1 MTRESTSPTKNQARD
16 GTSHRVLWLILL
28 YALVVRLIFVFLTPA
43 WQAPDEYPHFWYA
56 NALSQSLQF
65 PAVSSEFP
73 GYEAFQPP
81 LYYAIIA
88 VILRA
93 LPDAQPC
100 SFDLFVAPGF
110 TLIVLRVVS
119 VFLGVLT
126 TWFAY
131 VAARQIRG
139 VSKEMPLI
147 AAMFVATLPTFVGLT
162 SWVNNDSLVTAL
174 GSACAVYVFRPSCT
188 PRTMALAGILAG
200 LAFLAKSSAV
210 ILLPLI
216 FITVAVRETD
226 RKRAAKLILLACV
239 CWLPGVV
246 LAAAKNLSLTGS
258 ILVLNTQV
266 EPQWNL
272 SLDSLVWSLRN
283 LTWSFWLAFGRTYRI
298 ALPPSVYVL
307 TIVPLTVGAAY
318 GLWRV
323 RKEFRADVIILL
335 SGIALA
341 LLASLYY
348 SLSYPPRTMT
358 SWGKNLYPVLTLFA
372 VFFAVGWEHTL
383 RGKALF
389 MYTGL
394 VLMAAGCGWAAYQ
407 IALL

>member
-1 MTRESTSPTKNQARD
+1 MTRESTSPTNDQVQD
-16 GTSHRVLWLILL
+16 GTSDRLLRLILL

-56 NALSQSLQF
+56 NALSQSLRF

-81 LYYAIIA
+81 LYYAITA
-88 VILRA
+88 AILRA

-100 SFDLFVAPGF
+100 SFDLLEAPGL
-110 TLIVLRVVS
+110 TLIVLRVIS
-119 VFLGVLT
+119 VLLGVLT

-131 VAARQIRG
+131 VAARQIHG
-139 VSKEMPLI
+139 VSKETPLI

-162 SWVNNDSLVTAL
+162 SWVNNDGLVAAL
-174 GSACAVYVFRPSCT
+174 GSACAVYMLRPSCT
-188 PRTMALAGILAG
+188 PRAVAVAGILAG
-200 LAFLAKSSAV
+200 LAFLAKSNAV
-210 ILLPLI
+210 VLFPLI
-216 FITVAVRETD
+216 VITVAVRETD
-226 RKRAAKLILLACV
+226 RKRAAKLILLAFV

-266 EPQWNL
+266 GHQWNL
-272 SLDSLVWSLRN
+272 SLGSLVWSLRN

-298 ALPPSVYVL
+298 ALPPFVYVL

-318 GLWRV
+318 GVWRV
-323 RKEFRADVIILL
+323 RKALRTDVIVLV

-348 SLSYPPRTMT
+348 SLSYPPHTMT
-358 SWGKNLYPVLTLFA
+358 SWGKNLFPVLTFFA
-372 VFFAVGWEHTL
+372 VFFAVGWEHSL
-383 RGKALF
+383 RGKSLF

-394 VLMAAGCGWAAYQ
+394 LLMAAGCGWAAFQ

>member
-1 MTRESTSPTKNQARD
+1 MTRESTSSTKYQAQD
-16 GTSHRVLWLILL
+16 GTSDRLLWLILL
-28 YALVVRLIFVFLTPA
+28 CALVVRLIFVFLTPA

-56 NALSQSLQF
+56 NALSHSLHF

-93 LPDAQPC
+93 LPGAQPC

-110 TLIVLRVVS
+110 TLIMLRVVS

-139 VSKEMPLI
+139 VSKEMPLL
-147 AAMFVATLPTFVGLT
+147 AAMFVAILPTFVGLT
-162 SWVNNDSLVTAL
+162 SWVNNDGLVTAL
-174 GSACAVYVFRPSCT
+174 GSACVVFIFRPSCT
-188 PRTMALAGILAG
+188 PRTMALAGVLAG
-200 LAFLAKSSAV
+200 LAFLAKSNAV

-216 FITVAVRETD
+216 FITIAVRETD
-226 RKRAAKLILLACV
+226 RKKVAKLMLIAFV
-239 CWLPGVV
+239 CWLPGAA
-246 LAAAKNLSLTGS
+246 LAAAKNLSMTGS

-266 EPQWNL
+266 EHQWNF
-272 SLDSLVWSLRN
+272 SLGSVLWSLRN
-283 LTWSFWLAFGRTYRI
+283 LAWSFWLAFGRTYRI
-298 ALPPSVYVL
+298 VLPPFVYVL
-307 TIVPLTVGAAY
+307 TIVPLTVGATY

-323 RKEFRADVIILL
+323 RKAFRPDIMVLL

-372 VFFAVGWEHTL
+372 VFFAIGWEHTL

-389 MYTGL
+389 KYTGL
-394 VLMAAGCGWAAYQ
+394 LLMGAGCGWAAYQ